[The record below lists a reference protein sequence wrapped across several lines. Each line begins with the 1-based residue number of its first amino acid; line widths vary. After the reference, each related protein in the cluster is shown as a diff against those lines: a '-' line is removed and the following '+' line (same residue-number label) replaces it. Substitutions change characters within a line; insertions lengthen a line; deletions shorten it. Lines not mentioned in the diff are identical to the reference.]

1 MDLYDLLAE
10 SGHVASRA
18 DLVAALGRHR
28 VDNAIKSGQLAAVFP
43 RTYAAPWNLD
53 QPDVRRRAALLSV
66 GGQAALSHLTAL
78 ERYDLP
84 VPDGHPIHV
93 TAYNPRHPR
102 GVPGQLV
109 VHRTLLPLE
118 ARELDGLPVTRVES
132 SLLTSWPLLPPP
144 EQRAPLI
151 LAAQRGLVSPLRLAR
166 QADAMWWLPGR
177 AGVRELVGLL
187 LAGCESELELWGYR
201 HVFDVPG
208 LDDAARQRVV
218 RVRGHAYRLDM
229 AYEDEL
235 LAVEL
240 DGRRFHSS
248 ALAWERDIARDTA
261 LATAGWQTI
270 RLSHARLHGDPDGC
284 RRDVLAVR
292 SARGRRSA

>member
-1 MDLYDLLAE
+1 M
-10 SGHVASRA
+10 
-18 DLVAALGRHR
+18 
-28 VDNAIKSGQLAAVFP
+28 
-43 RTYAAPWNLD
+43 
-53 QPDVRRRAALLSV
+53 
-66 GGQAALSHLTAL
+66 
-78 ERYDLP
+78 
-84 VPDGHPIHV
+84 
-93 TAYNPRHPR
+93 
-102 GVPGQLV
+102 
-109 VHRTLLPLE
+109 
-118 ARELDGLPVTRVES
+118 TRVES

-166 QADAMWWLPGR
+166 HADAMWWLRGR
-177 AGVRELVGLL
+177 AGLRELVGLL

-208 LDDAARQRVV
+208 LDEAARQRVV
-218 RVRGHAYRLDM
+218 HVRGHAYRLDM
-229 AYEDEL
+229 AYEEEL

-248 ALAWERDIARDTA
+248 PLAWERDIARDTA

-270 RLSHARLHGDPDGC
+270 RLSHARLHSDPEGC

-292 SARGRRSA
+292 AARRRRSA